1 MEVRLRT
8 LTPLWTGGVD
18 QVCDRLHE
26 TGLIGS
32 LRWWYEA
39 LVRGL
44 GGDAC
49 DPTTHTCKYDPNTG
63 PKSVCASCY
72 LFGTTGW
79 ARKFRLKVSGHQ
91 RRSPEFGEI
100 KVNSQQRRGW
110 WLGAGVLSDELTL
123 TVLPMRPTGQPELKS
138 LAFLINFVARWAALG
153 ARTQMGYGVIGL
165 DTIALSGKVF
175 STKEIIEGLTLIE
188 HAARKH
194 PAPDPVSRR
203 LPDIRDFF
211 FARLRLPPA
220 IKEET
225 LKLLGEPQYAE
236 ARKHGFVPS
245 APHVRY
251 EMRSWLRDP
260 NFILKARRLDALRH
274 DLMGTIRRSA
284 GLEAPRGSRLFV
296 SHLYRIRDGWEFR
309 IWGWVPDL
317 SAYSVQRDILLHKI
331 RQKLE
336 GTDFAK
342 AVFGLDQQLQLEWHT
357 FDRQGSQSLADY
369 LRNLSEGGGPNEL

>member
-1 MEVRLRT
+1 MEIRLKT

-18 QVCDRLHE
+18 QTCDRLHE

-44 GGDAC
+44 GGYAC
-49 DPTTHTCKYDPNTG
+49 DPTTHTCKYGPDTG
-63 PKSVCASCY
+63 PKSVCTSCY

-110 WLGAGVLSDELTL
+110 RLGAGVLSDELTL

-153 ARTQMGYGVIGL
+153 ARTQMGYGIISL
-165 DTIALSGKVF
+165 DTIALGGKVF
-175 STKEIIEGLTLIE
+175 STKDKEIIDGLTLIDR
-188 HAARKH
+188 AARNH
-194 PAPDPVSRR
+194 RALDPMSGR

-211 FARLRLPPA
+211 FARLRLPPS
-220 IKEET
+220 IEEGT
-225 LKLLGEPQYAE
+225 LKLLGEPQYAV
-236 ARKHGFVPS
+236 ARKHGFIPS

-260 NFILKARRLDALRH
+260 NFIPEVRRLDDLRH
-274 DLMGTIRRSA
+274 DLMGTIRGSA

-296 SHLYRIRDGWEFR
+296 SHLYRTSDGWEFR
-309 IWGWVPDL
+309 IWGGYPIFQLTGCNVMSFCIRFARSLKEPTSPRL
-317 SAYSVQRDILLHKI
+317 SS
-331 RQKLE
+331 
-336 GTDFAK
+336 G
-342 AVFGLDQQLQLEWHT
+342 
-357 FDRQGSQSLADY
+357 
-369 LRNLSEGGGPNEL
+369 

>member
-1 MEVRLRT
+1 MEIKIKT

-18 QVCDRLHE
+18 QTCDRLHE

-39 LVRGL
+39 LIRGL
-44 GGDAC
+44 GGNAC
-49 DPTTHTCKYDPNTG
+49 DPTSDNRCPMDDGKR
-63 PKSVCASCY
+63 CAACE
-72 LFGTTGW
+72 LFGCTGW
-79 ARKFRLKVSGHQ
+79 ARKFRLKVTGLQ

-110 WLGAGVLSDELTL
+110 RLGAGVLSDELTL
-123 TVLPMRPTGQPELKS
+123 TVLPMRSMGEPELKS
-138 LAFLINFVARWAALG
+138 LAFLINFLARWAGLG
-153 ARTQMGYGVIGL
+153 SRTQVGYGVIGL
-165 DTIALSGKVF
+165 ENVVLGSKVLSK
-175 STKEIIEGLTLIE
+175 KEIIEGLTLIE
-188 HAARKH
+188 SVASEH
-194 PAPDPVSRR
+194 PAHDPVSEK
-203 LPDIRDFF
+203 LPDIQNFF
-211 FARLRLPPA
+211 FARLQLPPSV
-220 IKEET
+220 EEGA
-225 LKLLGEPQYAE
+225 LKWLGEPRYAV
-236 ARKHGFVPS
+236 ARKQGFIPS
-245 APHVRY
+245 APAVRY
-251 EMRSWLRDP
+251 EIRSWLRDP
-260 NFILKARRLDALRH
+260 GFISGSTRLDNLRH
-274 DLMGTIRRSA
+274 DFMGTIQRSA

-317 SAYSVQRDILLHKI
+317 TTYSVQRDILLHKI

-357 FDRQGSQSLADY
+357 FDRQGSQPLTDY